1 MDQVTKRAN
10 VGRVVRRTVARAS
23 AAEVIGELTPGCEIF
38 GLSKGQF
45 SLVDIIEHVLKY
57 TGPASVLLSTWTAA
71 NADLTAANADL
82 TFAYEL
88 LRNGSITA
96 IRFVVDF
103 SFPTRQPEYCAAL
116 REKFGDDAVR
126 VTKTHAKFVVI
137 RNAAWA
143 VVIRSSMNL
152 NENRRLESFEI
163 SDCRQ
168 MADFCEEVV
177 DALFQSQRVAEGFTN
192 GPYQNMQAFES
203 FLEEGASAPVDVKRS
218 TDTAKY
224 FGDGRYDND
233 IRRAGRVQA

>member
-10 VGRVVRRTVARAS
+10 VGRVVRRTVSRAS
-23 AAEVIGELTPGCEIF
+23 AAETIGELTPGCEIF

-71 NADLTAANADL
+71 NADLT
-82 TFAYEL
+82 FAYEL
-88 LRNGSITA
+88 LRNGSIMA

-103 SFPTRQPEYCAAL
+103 SFSTRQPEYCAAL

-137 RNAAWA
+137 RNAAWS

-177 DALFQSQRVAEGFTN
+177 DALFESQRVGEGFTN
-192 GPYQNMQAFES
+192 GPYQNMQAFQS
-203 FLEEGASAPVDVKRS
+203 FLEEGAAAPVDVKRS

>member
-1 MDQVTKRAN
+1 MEQTTKRAN
-10 VGRVVRRTVARAS
+10 VGREVRRTVARAS
-23 AAEVIGELTPGCEIF
+23 AAEVIGEITPGCEIF

-45 SLVDIIEHVLKY
+45 SLVDIIEHVLKF

-71 NADLTAANADL
+71 NADLG
-82 TFAYEL
+82 FAYDL
-88 LRNGSITA
+88 LRNGSINA

-116 REKFGDDAVR
+116 RQKFGDDCIR

-137 RNAAWA
+137 RNDAWS

-168 MADFCEEVV
+168 MADFCEGVV
-177 DALFQSQRVAEGFTN
+177 DSLFETQAAGEGFTN
-192 GPYQNMQAFES
+192 RPFDNVQAFES
-203 FLEEGASAPVDVKRS
+203 FLEDGEAAAMEVTAS

-233 IRRAGRVQA
+233 IRRAGRVYA